1 MQKYLC
7 LFILTIAPFV
17 VCGQKQV
24 LDNNPPAMDW
34 RQINTPGFRVI
45 FPHGYSKE
53 AQRVA
58 NTLEH
63 VRMAETES
71 MGEDAPRKIS
81 LILQNQ
87 NSVSNGFVTL
97 GPRRSE
103 FYTMPPQD
111 YNFIGTNRWLDL
123 LAVHEYRHIV
133 QFQQSKTGW
142 NKFFYYLFGENTQA
156 GMAFSAAPPWFWE
169 GDATAIE
176 TSFTH
181 SGRGRI
187 PSFNRVFRAN
197 LLEGKRF
204 NYHKQHLRSYK
215 DYIPNHY
222 VLGYHFV
229 THLRRRTNDP
239 DIWGKVSNSA
249 FSWPFIPFT
258 FSNALKR
265 HTGTYLVKNYDM
277 MMNELDSVWTKQL
290 QGLETTRF
298 EPVNERRSKAFTDY
312 SFPQILDNGKLV
324 ALKSGIGDIQQF
336 VYIGADGEDEKVF
349 VPGIM
354 NESGMLSSAKNKV
367 VWNEIHFDP
376 RWRVRTYSV
385 IKAFDFETEK
395 LKVITH
401 KTRYGGAA
409 ISPDA
414 GRIVTVLTTEDQN
427 TYLVILDYDTG
438 QEIKRFDNPENAFY
452 SMARWSDDGERI
464 VALKTTEAGR
474 SVVAFNVNSGAEQ
487 TLVPASYENK
497 GHPVLYKNMLFYNSP
512 LSGIDNIYMYDLESG
527 EYYQVTSSKYGAYNP
542 EISNAGDFVYYNDHT
557 VNGLDVVRIPLDKSG
572 WRLLT
577 AVEDRSVK
585 YYQPVVEQEGH
596 EDILNSVPATE
607 YPEKKYSRLGHIINL
622 HSWGPYASTDL
633 NSAQFGVFSQDVLS
647 TTAISLGYQYDAV
660 EETGFGYVNVS
671 YQGFYPIIDLQV
683 SKGSRSTEEA
693 VTNENNQV
701 EDVTF
706 NWDETSVDVGLRL
719 PLLLTRSKYHR
730 ELSLENEVGITKV
743 ENFNQN
749 FRFLDQ
755 QSDGDLYTNVATVNY
770 FNLLKQSIR
779 DINSKWGQSFAGS
792 YTSSPFG
799 GDYDAGQ
806 LALRGTLYFP
816 GLFKHHSFYLRGAYQ
831 HKSWKLD
838 TLNNDTYLLSN
849 QIPLPRGYSH
859 STWEDFFAASANYT
873 LPLWYPD
880 IALGPLL
887 NLKRIRTNL
896 FYDYGYSEIDL
907 VNQAQRVRLQRED
920 TYHSVGADVLFDVN
934 FLRFPADI
942 ALGFRFSYAEPN
954 NFKSGGSKFEF
965 LISNISF

>member
-7 LFILTIAPFV
+7 FFILAITTFV
-17 VCGQKQV
+17 SYGQERI
-24 LDNNPPAMDW
+24 LNNNPPALKW
-34 RQINTPGFRVI
+34 RQINTPGFRII
-45 FPHGYSKE
+45 FPEGFSRE
-53 AQRVA
+53 AHRIA

-63 VRMAETES
+63 LRAAESET
-71 MGEDAPRKIS
+71 MGETVPPKIS
-81 LILQNQ
+81 MILQNQ
-87 NSVSNGFVTL
+87 NSISNGFVTL

-103 FYTMPPQD
+103 FYSMPPQD
-111 YNFIGTNRWLDL
+111 YNFTGTNRWLDL

-133 QFQQSKTGW
+133 QFEQSKTGW

-215 DYIPNHY
+215 DYVPNHY
-222 VLGYHFV
+222 VLGYHFIA
-229 THLRRRTNDP
+229 HLRRRTNDP
-239 DIWGKVSNSA
+239 EIWEKVSNSA

-258 FSNALKR
+258 FSNALKK
-265 HTGTYLVKNYDM
+265 HTDTYLVENYEM
-277 MMNELDSVWTKQL
+277 MMDELDSVWTGQL
-290 QGLETTRF
+290 NGLNVTPYEAIT
-298 EPVNERRSKAFTDY
+298 ERKSSAFTDY
-312 SFPQILDNGKLV
+312 SYPQQLENGKLI

-336 VYIGADGEDEKVF
+336 VYLKPGKEDEKTF

-354 NESGMLSSAKNKV
+354 NESGMLSASQNKV

-385 IKAFDFETEK
+385 IKSYDFETNRVK
-395 LKVITH
+395 IITD
-401 KTRYGGAA
+401 KSRYGGAA

-414 GRIVTVLTTEDQN
+414 SRIATVLTTEDQN

-438 QEIKRFDNPENAFY
+438 KEIKRFDNSENQFY
-452 SMARWSDDGERI
+452 SMARWSADGKQI
-464 VALKTTEAGR
+464 VTLKTTEEGR
-474 SVVAFNVNSGAEQ
+474 SVVTFDVDSGLEH
-487 TLVPASYENK
+487 TLIQESHENI
-497 GHPVLYKNMLFYNSP
+497 GHPVLYKNMLFFNSP
-512 LSGIDNIYMYDLESG
+512 VSGIDNIYMLDMETG
-527 EYYQVTSSKYGAYNP
+527 KRYQVTVSKYGAYNP
-542 EISNAGDFVYYNDHT
+542 EISNDGDFIYYNEHT
-557 VNGLDVVRIPLDKSG
+557 VNGLDVVKIPLNKSD
-572 WRLLT
+572 WK
-577 AVEDRSVK
+577 AFSEIKDQPVK
-585 YYQPVVEQEGH
+585 YYQPLVEQEGH
-596 EDILNSVPATE
+596 EDILSNVPDTE
-607 YPEKKYSRLGHIINL
+607 YPERKYSRIGHLINI

-633 NSAQFGVFSQDVLS
+633 NSARFGVFSQDVLS
-647 TTAISLGYQYDAV
+647 TTAISLGYQYDEV

-671 YQGFYPIIDLQV
+671 YQGLYPIIDIQV
-683 SKGSRSTEEA
+683 SKGSRSTVEA
-693 VTNENNQV
+693 VTNENNED

-719 PLLLTRSKYHR
+719 PLLLTKSKYHR
-730 ELSLENEVGITKV
+730 ELSIENEVGITKV

-755 QSDGDLYTNVATVNY
+755 QGNGNLYTNEATVSFY
-770 FNLLKQSIR
+770 NLLKQSSR
-779 DINSKWGQSFAGS
+779 DINSRWGQSFSAS
-792 YTSSPFG
+792 HTSSPFG
-799 GDYDAGQ
+799 GAYDAGQ

-816 GLFKHHSFYLRGAYQ
+816 GIFKHHSFYVRGAYQ

-838 TLNNDTYLLSN
+838 TLSNDTYLLSN

-859 STWEDFFAASANYT
+859 STWEDFFSASVNYT
-873 LPLWYPD
+873 LPLWCPD
-880 IALGPLL
+880 IALGPVL
-887 NLKRIRTNL
+887 NLKRIRANL

-907 VNQAQRVRLQRED
+907 VNQAQRVRLQRDD
-920 TYHSVGADVLFDVN
+920 TYQSIGVDMLFDTN
-934 FLRFPADI
+934 FLRFPADVAI
-942 ALGFRFSYAEPN
+942 GFRFSYAEPN